1 MDASE
6 IWQENKKFIVAVGSG
21 LLVFLIGDM
30 VINSLYARDIRS
42 TQSKVA
48 KARRELGTEMFGAAD
63 LSQAEGENEELQRLY
78 TMAQTASEFVPRPE
92 FTLAASGS
100 PQAAY
105 QTAQAVVRD
114 RVGDLASRKRAFLPD
129 GLDLEMLKTQNV
141 DALERHLHALDLLE
155 RSLVMALESGVRQV
169 RSVEIKLDPAFK
181 RGRGLGAIELTE
193 VTMDCTAPS
202 EAITR
207 WLAMA
212 ETPLDDASP
221 ENARMAAIRAQA
233 LAIQSVDLKSS
244 QSKKD
249 DDVRARVTFNVVRV
263 HEIEV
268 EEEDEG

>member
-6 IWQENKKFIVAVGSG
+6 IWQENKKFITVVGSG
-21 LLVFLIGDM
+21 LLVFLIGGM
-30 VINSLYARDIRS
+30 VINSLYAGDIRT
-42 TQSKVA
+42 TQGKV
-48 KARRELGTEMFGAAD
+48 RRAQNELNSEMFSAAD
-63 LSQAEGENEELQRLY
+63 LELAESENEELQRLY
-78 TMAQTASEFVPRPE
+78 GLAQAAAEFVPRPE
-92 FTLAASGS
+92 FVIDAAGS

-114 RVGDLASRKRAFLPD
+114 RVSDLASRKRAFLPD

-155 RSLVMALESGVRQV
+155 RALVMALQSGVRQV

-193 VTMDCTAPS
+193 VTLDCTAPS

-212 ETPLDDASP
+212 ETPQENASP
-221 ENARMAAIRAQA
+221 ENAAMAAIRAQA
-233 LAIQSVDLKSS
+233 LPIQSVDLKSS

-249 DDVRARVTFNVVRV
+249 DDVRARVTFSVVRV
-263 HEIEV
+263 HEIEA

>member
-6 IWQENKKFIVAVGSG
+6 IWQENKKFIVTVGSG
-21 LLVFLIGDM
+21 LLVFLIGGM
-30 VINSLYARDIRS
+30 VINSMYAGDIRK
-42 TQSKVA
+42 TQSKVRSA
-48 KARRELGTEMFGAAD
+48 QNELKKEMFGAAD
-63 LSQAEGENEELQRLY
+63 LEQAEQENEELERLY
-78 TMAQTASEFVPRPE
+78 GTARTAAEFIPRPE
-92 FTLAASGS
+92 FILDVSGS

-155 RSLVMALESGVRQV
+155 RSLVMALQAGVRQV

-181 RGRGLGAIELTE
+181 RGRGLGAIELTD

-212 ETPLDDASP
+212 ETPLDDVSP
-221 ENARMAAIRAQA
+221 ENADMAAIRSQA
-233 LAIQSVDLKSS
+233 LPIQSVDLKSS
-244 QSKKD
+244 QSKKG
-249 DDVRARVTFNVVRV
+249 DDVRARVTFSVVRV
-263 HEIEV
+263 HEIEA

>member
-6 IWQENKKFIVAVGSG
+6 IWQENKKFIVTVGSG
-21 LLVFLIGDM
+21 LLVFLIGGM
-30 VINSLYARDIRS
+30 VINNMYAGDISS
-42 TQSKVA
+42 TQRSVRAAQKDLNA
-48 KARRELGTEMFGAAD
+48 EMFGAAD
-63 LSQAEGENEELQRLY
+63 LGQAESENEELQRLY
-78 TMAQTASEFVPRPE
+78 ITARAASEFLPRPE
-92 FTLAASGS
+92 FVLDASGS

-114 RVGDLASRKRAFLPD
+114 RVSDLASRKRAFLPD

-181 RGRGLGAIELTE
+181 RGRGLSAIE
-193 VTMDCTAPS
+193 VTDVTVDCTAPS

-212 ETPLDDASP
+212 ETPLEGASP
-221 ENARMAAIRAQA
+221 ENAGMAAIRAQA
-233 LAIQSVDLKSS
+233 LPIQSVDLKSS

-249 DDVRARVTFNVVRV
+249 DDVRARVTFSVVRV
-263 HEIEV
+263 HEIEA